1 MINYRRLLPTITL
14 AAATLMPISAETPLH
29 YRGELFGNAGNGQF
43 APYYIMSNNG
53 GIVTQPK
60 TAGLRLSAWKDLD
73 LSKRFSY
80 SFGIDVVEN
89 RASST
94 DFMRYDTVTH
104 AMRPHAVHPDREWL
118 QQIYAEVKYRGVFLS
133 AGKKER
139 KSPLFND
146 RLGSGDFI
154 QSNNAR
160 PLPQVRAG
168 FVDFQDIPFTNGWV
182 QIQGEIAFGKYAH
195 DSWLQE
201 HYNYRNEFIN
211 LGAWSHY
218 KRAYFRTKPSQP
230 FSVTVGMQ
238 VAGQFGGTAYT
249 YNNGRLVRTDAYDT
263 KIKDFLRML
272 VPTAGEGG
280 NIGDANYWYG
290 NTLGSW
296 DFAARYR
303 LKSGHELKAYFQW
316 PYEDGSGIGKLN
328 GFDGIWG
335 LEYRNKDDNAIVNGA
350 VVEYIDFTNQSGP
363 IHWAPND
370 YPGTSLTQQATGSD
384 NYYNNF
390 RYNAYQNYGMSQGSP
405 FIPSLVYNTNGFMW
419 ILDNRIRGFH
429 AGVEGRIYSP
439 LSYRALVSYRRSWGS
454 YFAPRTEIAHDT
466 SVMLE
471 GAYTVRQVPGLTV
484 KGQVAIDRGTLL
496 GNNFGAMLSLS
507 YNGLLNI
514 FGK

>member
-1 MINYRRLLPTITL
+1 M
-14 AAATLMPISAETPLH
+14 
-29 YRGELFGNAGNGQF
+29 
-43 APYYIMSNNG
+43 
-53 GIVTQPK
+53 
-60 TAGLRLSAWKDLD
+60 
-73 LSKRFSY
+73 
-80 SFGIDVVEN
+80 
-89 RASST
+89 
-94 DFMRYDTVTH
+94 
-104 AMRPHAVHPDREWL
+104 
-118 QQIYAEVKYRGVFLS
+118 
-133 AGKKER
+133 
-139 KSPLFND
+139 
-146 RLGSGDFI
+146 
-154 QSNNAR
+154 
-160 PLPQVRAG
+160 
-168 FVDFQDIPFTNGWV
+168 
-182 QIQGEIAFGKYAH
+182 
-195 DSWLQE
+195 
-201 HYNYRNEFIN
+201 
-211 LGAWSHY
+211 
-218 KRAYFRTKPSQP
+218 
-230 FSVTVGMQ
+230 
-238 VAGQFGGTAYT
+238 
-249 YNNGRLVRTDAYDT
+249 
-263 KIKDFLRML
+263 
-272 VPTAGEGG
+272 
-280 NIGDANYWYG
+280 
-290 NTLGSW
+290 
-296 DFAARYR
+296 
-303 LKSGHELKAYFQW
+303 
-316 PYEDGSGIGKLN
+316 
-328 GFDGIWG
+328 
-335 LEYRNKDDNAIVNGA
+335 EYRNKDDNAIVNGA